1 MSVIKSDK
9 LYQINTSKQQ
19 KTEESTQRLQNE
31 LKWKLG
37 EIEFE
42 AIVRML
48 DNMVS
53 ITCLQLNK

>member
-19 KTEESTQRLQNE
+19 KTEESTQHLQNE

-53 ITCLQLNK
+53 ITC